1 MEDHSE
7 IVYQSGNGNASQSL
21 DYENDEFEESERPI
35 SEKQINGGDSE

>member
-7 IVYQSGNGNASQSL
+7 IVYQSGAGNNSQSL
-21 DYENDEFEESERPI
+21 DYENDEFEQ